1 MPEETGIALFA
12 YTYIRM
18 FFLLAPFFGVSMFLK
33 MSESMDKKE
42 KSKAAMRS
50 SAAVLVAIF
59 TFFFFGKP
67 LFYMLGITLAAF
79 QIGAGS
85 ILFISSALL
94 VLGISTRSKYKAT
107 PDDDFA
113 IVPLAIPIV
122 VGPGTIGTL
131 MVWGTQIT
139 GVNERVISCA
149 AFLASGLTVYILLAL
164 AEQINKLLGKKI
176 LSIII
181 KITALILTALAAQII
196 FTGVKSFLQ

>member
-1 MPEETGIALFA
+1 MPEEKGLALFL

-33 MSESMDKKE
+33 MSEGLDKKD
-42 KSKAAMRS
+42 KSKAALRS
-50 SAAVLVAIF
+50 AIAVLTAIF
-59 TFFFFGKP
+59 IFFFFGKP

-94 VLGISTRSKYKAT
+94 VLGISTRSKYT
-107 PDDDFA
+107 PENDDDFS
-113 IVPLAIPIV
+113 IVPLGLPII

-139 GVNERVISCA
+139 DSSGRVISCVA
-149 AFLASGLTVYILLAL
+149 LFASAVTVYIMLSL
-164 AEQINKLLGKKI
+164 AEPINKLLGKKI

-181 KITALILTALAAQII
+181 KITALILVALAAQII
-196 FTGVKSFLQ
+196 FTGIKAFLQ